1 MDEGLLNMEAQYDPF
16 QKIIELEQE
25 LATLGVLVKK
35 YKAKV
40 EQLEEDLEAQKNM
53 VSRLSGNAH

>member
-53 VSRLSGNAH
+53 VSRLS